1 MPEHPARDT
10 PRILEAMLPLIGIP
24 LSLDDRERWRPGRR
38 YLYLDELYPRA
49 VEKAGGLP
57 VLLPAHGN
65 PREWADR
72 IDALLIPGGDD
83 LLPPSPYPESVSFTP
98 TPQAQLRFDRA
109 LLKASLEQNR
119 PALGI
124 CYGAQLLALHHS
136 GQLHHHIPSDLP
148 DANDHQLP
156 ETEGRHP
163 IQIEPESR
171 LKEVVESET
180 TSVNSLHQ
188 QAIANPGR
196 GMKVSA
202 RAPDGVVEA
211 IEAIDRP
218 FVLGVQWHPERLS
231 GAAGQGLIQALVS
244 AARRG

>member
-1 MPEHPARDT
+1 
-10 PRILEAMLPLIGIP
+10 MLPLIGIP

-49 VEKAGGLP
+49 VEQAGGMP
-57 VLLPAHGN
+57 LLLSGHGDPN
-65 PREWADR
+65 EWADR

-83 LLPPSPYPESVSFTP
+83 FLPASPYPESVSFTP

-109 LLKASLEQNR
+109 LLTASLEHNR
-119 PALGI
+119 PVLGI

-136 GQLHHHIPSDLP
+136 GALHHHIPSDLP
-148 DANDHQLP
+148 DATDHQLP
-156 ETEGRHP
+156 EGQGRHP
-163 IQIEPESR
+163 VQIEPESL
-171 LKEVVESET
+171 LKSIVETGT

-188 QAIANPGR
+188 QAIADPGR

-211 IEAIDRP
+211 IEALDRP

-231 GAAGQGLIQALVS
+231 GAGGQGLIQALVS